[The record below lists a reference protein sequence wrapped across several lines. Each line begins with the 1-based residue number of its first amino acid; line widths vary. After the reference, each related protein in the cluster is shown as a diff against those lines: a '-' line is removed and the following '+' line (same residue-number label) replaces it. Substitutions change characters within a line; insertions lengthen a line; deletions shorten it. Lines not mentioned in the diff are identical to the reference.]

1 MDKTD
6 RSTFTKKFVERL
18 RLGRDLDAPIPSR
31 GDEYGDY
38 SKFESRKNQ
47 VKEVNDLGVYD
58 DGSDPF
64 LKNYNKMMTE
74 MKNFEGQELRN

>member
-1 MDKTD
+1 M
-6 RSTFTKKFVERL
+6 
-18 RLGRDLDAPIPSR
+18 RLGRDLDAPIAAR

-38 SKFESRKNQ
+38 AKFESTKNQ
-47 VKEVNDLGVYD
+47 VKEVNDLGEYV

-74 MKNFEGQELRN
+74 MQSFEGEELRDKEK